1 MAGLAWLVAIAAG
14 ERLEMK
20 DKKPR
25 LGEILVERGVISPE
39 DLAKA
44 LGAQKG
50 IPCIN
55 PGLLKIDPGALR
67 LVSEAIARHH
77 NLIPISVN
85 DDVMQL
91 AVADADDILVL
102 DALTS
107 RTRKKIVPL
116 IATAD
121 EIKKAIDDNY
131 QLPVPDKE
139 IVVPYK
145 EAPGVAA
152 PAAEAGKADKV
163 TDGGVKSQELE
174 RVFSGLDFASPSSLE
189 TAAGELSH
197 KREEFKNLFSR
208 LEIMTEPEPE
218 AGAVISTLGQSL
230 IDLNTCP
237 IQPEALKLI
246 PEGIA
251 RKFDVIPIRVMENV
265 LQVAATDA
273 DDITTLE
280 ALTAWARM
288 RIELVVADRDDIRR
302 AIDRNYK
309 AYAEIE
315 KQFKTEDPRTVKED
329 KTASES
335 VTNAPVVR
343 ALDLLMKEAIKNH
356 SSDIHI
362 EPTEKGIVV
371 RYRID
376 GVLHEAMTLP
386 TSAQSPLISRL
397 KIMANMNIADQRRP
411 QDGQFSIMVTGRR
424 VDVRVATIFT
434 AYGEM
439 AVLRI
444 LDTSFAGLSLDQLG
458 FSRENLAV
466 YGKMLKFPFGMILI
480 SGPTGSGKTTTLYAS
495 LKSLD
500 CKGRKIITVEDP
512 VEYRYQNI
520 SQVQINPRAG
530 LTFAT
535 GLRAIMRLDPDVIL
549 VGEVRDPETA
559 EIAVQAA
566 LTGHLVMASI
576 HANDA
581 VGAIFRLLD
590 LGVPPY
596 LVSSSLAGSVAQRM
610 VRRIC
615 HKCRDFR
622 KAPVEARLAYCQ
634 ETGEERTEFY
644 YGRGCNSCANTGYQG
659 RVAAFEMLTMSDEIR
674 TRILAG
680 AGSDQIRAQALKEGM
695 SSMWHDGM
703 LKVKAGITTPC
714 EILRNVFSSD

>member
-1 MAGLAWLVAIAAG
+1 
-14 ERLEMK
+14 MK
-20 DKKPR
+20 EEKPK
-25 LGEILVERGVISPE
+25 LGEILVKRGVISPE

-50 IPCIN
+50 IPCVN
-55 PGLLKIDPGALR
+55 PGMLKIDPDALR

-91 AVADADDILVL
+91 AVADADDMLVL

-107 RTRKKIVPL
+107 LTKKKIVPV
-116 IATAD
+116 IAPSD
-121 EIKKAIDDNY
+121 EIEKAIDENY
-131 QLPVPDKE
+131 QYQVTDGEIVVPDKE
-139 IVVPYK
+139 P
-145 EAPGVAA
+145 APETL
-152 PAAEAGKADKV
+152 PAAEVETGEDNPAVATVQDIE
-163 TDGGVKSQELE
+163 QA
-174 RVFSGLDFASPSSLE
+174 FSAFDFTMPSTLK
-189 TAAGELSH
+189 TAAGELSR
-197 KREEFKNLFSR
+197 KRTELENLFAHIDIKPRPVPGGES
-208 LEIMTEPEPE
+208 EPEPI
-218 AGAVISTLGQSL
+218 VSPLGL
-230 IDLNTCP
+230 PVIDLNTCP

-251 RKFDVIPIRVMENV
+251 RKFDVIPVRIAGNA
-265 LQVAATDA
+265 LQVAATDS
-273 DDITTLE
+273 DDITTIE
-280 ALTAWARM
+280 ALTAWAKM
-288 RIELVVADRDDIRR
+288 RIELVVAGRDEIRR

-309 AYAEIE
+309 AYGEIE
-315 KQFKTEDPRTVKED
+315 KQFKAEDTRALKGQAEEKPVVE
-329 KTASES
+329 TAPD
-335 VTNAPVVR
+335 APVVR

-356 SSDIHI
+356 CSDIHI
-362 EPTEKGIVV
+362 EPTDKGIVV

-386 TSAQSPLISRL
+386 VSAHSPLISRL

-411 QDGQFSIMVTGRR
+411 QDGQFSIMVAGRN
-424 VDVRVATIFT
+424 VDIRVATIFT

-444 LDTSFAGLSLDQLG
+444 LDTSFSALGLDQLG
-458 FSRENLAV
+458 FSRDNLAV
-466 YGKMLKFPFGMILI
+466 YGKMLKSPFGMILI

-500 CKGRKIITVEDP
+500 CKGRKIITIEDP

-520 SQVQINPRAG
+520 CQVQINPRAG

-535 GLRAIMRLDPDVIL
+535 GLRSIMRLDPDVIL
-549 VGEVRDPETA
+549 VGEIRDPETA

-581 VGAIFRLLD
+581 VGAIYRLLD

-596 LVSSSLAGSVAQRM
+596 LVSSSLTGSIAQRM

-615 HKCRDFR
+615 SKCRDFR
-622 KAPVEARLAYCQ
+622 EAPIEARVAYSQ
-634 ETGEERTEFY
+634 EIGEERTEFY

-659 RVAAFEMLTMSDEIR
+659 RIAVFEMLTMSEEIR
-674 TRILAG
+674 RKILAG
-680 AGSDQIRAQALKEGM
+680 AASDEIRGQSLKEGM
-695 SSMWHDGM
+695 LSMWRDGM

-714 EILRNVFSSD
+714 EILRSVSSSS